1 MTDSVHKKVILQ
13 SIRIVEYNLS
23 QPIPEKSRPYWLEK
37 LQIYKDQL
45 ANFKEIDTMLESYP
59 EDTAKFTWGTWLA
72 CRL

>member
-37 LQIYKDQL
+37 LQIYQDQL

-59 EDTAKFTWGTWLA
+59 EDTAKFTWGT
-72 CRL
+72 

>member
-37 LQIYKDQL
+37 LRVYQDQL

-59 EDTAKFTWGTWLA
+59 EDTAKFTWGT
-72 CRL
+72 

>member
-1 MTDSVHKKVILQ
+1 MTDSVHKRVILQ

-37 LQIYKDQL
+37 LRVYQDQL

-59 EDTAKFTWGTWLA
+59 EDTAKFTWGT
-72 CRL
+72 

>member
-37 LQIYKDQL
+37 LQIYQDQL

-59 EDTAKFTWGTWLA
+59 EDTAKFTYGT
-72 CRL
+72 

>member
-37 LQIYKDQL
+37 LRVYQDQL
-45 ANFKEIDTMLESYP
+45 ANFKEIDTMLECYP
-59 EDTAKFTWGTWLA
+59 EDTAKFTYGT
-72 CRL
+72 